1 MTMSF
6 QWEHQIIKL
15 AAQTVQPTREIII
28 QAMDREVQG
37 GGELFAV
44 VPLAKPKADAVPL
57 SPKIQC
63 LLREFQHLLEE
74 PESIPPSRDCD
85 YKIPL
90 KEGQSSVNVRPYRYA
105 HCQKNE
111 IERQV
116 TEMLNTG
123 LIRPST
129 SPFSSPILLVKKK
142 DGSWRFCTDY
152 RALNP
157 VTIKDRF
164 PIPTVDD
171 MLDEFHG
178 AIFFTKLDLRAGYH
192 QIRVHPEDIHKTTFR
207 THSGHYE
214 YVVMP
219 FGLCNAPSTFQ
230 TAINEVFRPY
240 LRKFLLVF
248 FDDILVYSK
257 H

>member
-6 QWEHQIIKL
+6 QWENQPIKL
-15 AAQTVQPTREIII
+15 VAQTVQPTREIMI

-44 VPLAKPKADAVPL
+44 VPLVKTKIDAAPL
-57 SPKIQC
+57 AHEIQN
-63 LLREFQHLLEE
+63 LVREFQHLLDE
-74 PESIPPSRDCD
+74 PESIPPSRIFDHR
-85 YKIPL
+85 IPL
-90 KEGQSSVNVRPYRYA
+90 KEGHSAVNVKPYRYA
-105 HCQKNE
+105 HCQKHE

-123 LIRPST
+123 LIQPST
-129 SPFSSPILLVKKK
+129 SPFSLPILLVKKK

-164 PIPTVDD
+164 TIPTVDD
-171 MLDEFHG
+171 MLDELHG
-178 AIFFTKLDLRAGYH
+178 MA
-192 QIRVHPEDIHKTTFR
+192 FR

-230 TAINEVFRPY
+230 AAMNEVFRPY

-257 H
+257 RWDEHVENL